1 MTLICY
7 DNSQLIICG
16 FAAIYSYT
24 RNVVMLNWAYLF
36 HILIGYTYMSI
47 SDLIFVLSY
56 DETKSGF

>member
-7 DNSQLIICG
+7 DNNQLIICG
-16 FAAIYSYT
+16 FATIYSYT